1 MSKTI
6 LTVEER
12 INRAKDG
19 RKQSWIIL
27 RMNEAGC
34 DMSEFK
40 FSRKKKGFDEFTQFE
55 LKVLSEILNTDL
67 NK

>member
-6 LTVEER
+6 LTLEER

>member
-1 MSKTI
+1 MSKII
-6 LTVEER
+6 LTLEEK

-19 RKQSWIIL
+19 RTQSWIIL
-27 RMNEAGC
+27 KMNEAGC
-34 DMSEFK
+34 DITDFK